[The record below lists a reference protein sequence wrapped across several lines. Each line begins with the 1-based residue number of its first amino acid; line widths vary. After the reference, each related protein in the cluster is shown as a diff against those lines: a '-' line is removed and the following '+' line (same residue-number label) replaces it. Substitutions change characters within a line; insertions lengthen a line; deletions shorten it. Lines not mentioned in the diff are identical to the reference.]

1 MLLNEIRTSD
11 HRRVKADSD
20 SLLIIYYLLL
30 SYYYLIT
37 FILHCCLQHQVI
49 WKVQVC
55 FLLYENKT
63 PPTSFLVE
71 DKAES
76 KKNDFV
82 LRYSWSLDL
91 EEENQQNQPTNLDKD
106 RKTKLIGKLK
116 QTSSMLFRSYDEDFL
131 INKGKYSLH

>member
-1 MLLNEIRTSD
+1 MRIKIQQLG
-11 HRRVKADSD
+11 
-20 SLLIIYYLLL
+20 
-30 SYYYLIT
+30 
-37 FILHCCLQHQVI
+37 
-49 WKVQVC
+49 
-55 FLLYENKT
+55 
-63 PPTSFLVE
+63 SFLVK
-71 DKAES
+71 DKAEN

>member
-1 MLLNEIRTSD
+1 M
-11 HRRVKADSD
+11 
-20 SLLIIYYLLL
+20 
-30 SYYYLIT
+30 
-37 FILHCCLQHQVI
+37 
-49 WKVQVC
+49 
-55 FLLYENKT
+55 LYENKT

-116 QTSSMLFRSYDEDFL
+116 QTSSMLFRSYDEDFCAR
-131 INKGKYSLH
+131 